1 VTPKRYF
8 STDGSP
14 FAFTC
19 LDDRAGVKHARG
31 CYVMADD
38 EEVVNRLPAEAFA
51 AVTELAE
58 EVSGA

>member
-1 VTPKRYF
+1 
-8 STDGSP
+8 
-14 FAFTC
+14 
-19 LDDRAGVKHARG
+19 
-31 CYVMADD
+31 MADD